1 MALTGRAFMLAGD
14 DTKMRIKELN
24 HVAIHVEDVERSC
37 SFYRT
42 VLRLESIPRPAFD
55 FPGAWFQLGD
65 VQELHIIGGRNEP
78 VHGKNRGNH
87 YALSVDDLE
96 AWHRHLQETGTHF
109 RPPKFRPDGAQQ
121 IFLLDPDGHC
131 IELCTSPTTTNS
143 P

>member
-65 VQELHIIGGRNEP
+65 VQELHIIGGASPREESGKPLRIVGGRFRGVASTLARN
-78 VHGKNRGNH
+78 
-87 YALSVDDLE
+87 
-96 AWHRHLQETGTHF
+96 RHPFPSTQIPPRRCPADISAGSR
-109 RPPKFRPDGAQQ
+109 RP
-121 IFLLDPDGHC
+121 LH
-131 IELCTSPTTTNS
+131 
-143 P
+143 